1 MSDEVTT
8 AARAAKKIRR
18 DWVSAKD
25 LWVGVH
31 TTAFNEAGLTFIV
44 PMTEYIQKLEA
55 SGILLP
61 ENILDIPLRERS
73 KIVYHKMAG
82 HSYGY
87 EDLSECLSR
96 TKTLMQGRVGCIIGT
111 TVSLSSVIGV
121 HMRARTSPFKQGPS
135 AKGQPMLANGLPTC
149 ILAIVS
155 CHALGFIHGIS
166 QGLACNGIM
175 PPKKDWHC
183 SCLHWGHAT

>member
-111 TVSLSSVIGV
+111 TVSLSSGLVG
-121 HMRARTSPFKQGPS
+121 HMRAETTPATQLNCNN
-135 AKGQPMLANGLPTC
+135 GQPMSFHCTHPCMLVVAICRVPGL
-149 ILAIVS
+149 
-155 CHALGFIHGIS
+155 IHGLITS
-166 QGLACNGIM
+166 MGSHHQEELSLPVDPSG
-175 PPKKDWHC
+175 PRHQ
-183 SCLHWGHAT
+183 